1 MLNPEEIENWNE
13 EQTVEESTGEML
25 KEFISTFEASLDPRL
40 WIKLVEEETKE
51 VLEALEN
58 TNKEALLKEVSDLMY
73 VTIGFNLTVA
83 GAEQLGLLSVRETRS
98 MMDKLNAASD
108 SHSKA
113 MKKLGNLNYFEAF
126 SRVHRSN
133 MSKLDKDGKP
143 IKREDGKILKGPNYK
158 EPTLKDLV

>member
-1 MLNPEEIENWNE
+1 MLNAEEIENWNYYTP
-13 EQTVEESTGEML
+13 EQTIEGML

-51 VLEALEN
+51 VLEALED

-73 VTIGFNLTVA
+73 VTIGFNLTAA
-83 GAEQLGLLSVRETRS
+83 GPEQIGLLSTRESKS
-98 MMDKLNAASD
+98 MMEKLTAASESHAKAMDKLGD
-108 SHSKA
+108 V
-113 MKKLGNLNYFEAF
+113 NYFEAF
-126 SRVHRSN
+126 RRVHLSN
-133 MSKLDKDGKP
+133 MSKLDEDGKP